1 MHYFTI
7 QSIKFT
13 ICGIALFLVF
23 AYISD
28 EDYRKIVDKVNEK
41 VYNCDILLGDWHP
54 DVPLRVIEK
63 CRELRSKN
71 VSTFKE

>member
-1 MHYFTI
+1 MHYFTT

-13 ICGIALFLVF
+13 LAGIALFLVF

-28 EDYRKIVDKVNEK
+28 EDYRTLVDNVKEK

-54 DVPLRVIEK
+54 EVPLRVIEK